1 MTFVYGIIGL
11 GIIVFIHELGH
22 YIAARI
28 CGVAVESFSI
38 GMGPVLIHKTIGE
51 TDYRLSLIPLG
62 GYCAMKGEQAF
73 QNAVE
78 NNQKRIE
85 GESDE
90 FYGVHPLKRAFIAFS
105 GPFFNVLFAVIAMTV
120 VAWVGYDY
128 YTTENRIIIATD
140 IYSDVP
146 SSAADAGMKTGD
158 RIIAINGKE
167 TPWFKDIYEEISLNA
182 DTPVTMDVER
192 EGTGTFQITVTP
204 KLESSTGAGKI
215 GVMAWV
221 TPEVTEVQPGSTAAI
236 AGLQDGDL
244 ITAVNGK
251 PVATTVDVSRSLS
264 TADHTSVITV
274 NRNGVFIDIELKP
287 ASADDSLGFYF
298 KQEKLHTEN
307 FGFFSGLGN
316 GIAET
321 GRLISLTFK
330 SLALLF
336 KGVDLTA
343 AVSGPVRITKM
354 LGDTAIEGFT
364 AGFSIGVVS
373 VMQFLALINVSL
385 FIMNLLP
392 IPILDGGLILFA
404 LIESVFHRQVP
415 PKVLYIIQ
423 IIGILCIGCLFVFA
437 LFGDIR
443 YLIGR

>member
-1 MTFVYGIIGL
+1 MTFIYGIIGL
-11 GIIVFIHELGH
+11 GVIVFIHELGH
-22 YIAARI
+22 FIAARR
-28 CGVAVESFSI
+28 CGVVVESFSI
-38 GMGPVLIHKTIGE
+38 GMGPILFHKTIKG
-51 TDYRLSLIPLG
+51 TDYRISLIPLG

-85 GESDE
+85 GEVDE

-105 GPFFNVLFAVIAMTV
+105 GPFFNVLFAIVAMTV

-140 IYSDVP
+140 VYPDVE
-146 SSAADAGMKTGD
+146 SVAADAGMQTGD
-158 RIIAINGKE
+158 RIVAINGKD

-182 DTPVTMDVER
+182 DTPITMDIER
-192 EGTGTFQITVTP
+192 EGAGIFQITVTP

-215 GVMAWV
+215 GVMAWIA
-221 TPEVTEVQPGSTAAI
+221 PEVTEVQPGSTAEK
-236 AGLQDGDL
+236 AGLRDGDL

-251 PVATTVDVSRSLS
+251 PVATTVDVSLLLGTDRSFVL
-264 TADHTSVITV
+264 TV
-274 NRNGVFIDIELKP
+274 NRNGSLLDIDLKP
-287 ASADDSLGFYF
+287 ASPDDSFGFYF
-298 KQEKLHTEN
+298 KQEKLHTEKY
-307 FGFFSGLGN
+307 GLFTGIGN

-336 KGVDLTA
+336 KGVDLTS

-354 LGDTAIEGFT
+354 LGDTAIEGFS
-364 AGFSIGVVS
+364 AGFGIGVVS
-373 VMQFLALINVSL
+373 VMQFLALINISL

-392 IPILDGGLILFA
+392 IPILDGGLVLFA
-404 LIESVFHRQVP
+404 LIETIFHRQVP
-415 PKVLYIIQ
+415 PKVLYLVQ
-423 IIGILCIGCLFVFA
+423 IFGILCIGALFVFA